1 MISIKPRGVPAHNLI
16 ITWKRK
22 AIGSQQVNEGIE
34 EKGGGERWLN
44 WWPCDMNQK
53 PIRINDSVR
62 WGGT

>member
-34 EKGGGERWLN
+34 EKGGGER
-44 WWPCDMNQK
+44 
-53 PIRINDSVR
+53 
-62 WGGT
+62 